1 MFCVNKRT
9 TFRNILKIKKSNIK
23 LNELRIKLEIN
34 LNPSETLVHTKGCK
48 PLGRKQGPTNYRVA
62 EIKLG

>member
-1 MFCVNKRT
+1 M
-9 TFRNILKIKKSNIK
+9 KIKKSNIK
-23 LNELRIKLEIN
+23 INELRIKLEVN